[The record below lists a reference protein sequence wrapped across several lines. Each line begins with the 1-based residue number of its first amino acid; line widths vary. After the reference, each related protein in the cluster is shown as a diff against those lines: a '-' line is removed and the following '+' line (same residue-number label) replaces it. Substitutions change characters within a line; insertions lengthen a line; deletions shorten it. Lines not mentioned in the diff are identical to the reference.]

1 MSTPFR
7 QKLNKASYSSSPNRF
22 QFLAPSSP
30 TSPSPPLRPSPSYLQ
45 IAGSTPRHPSS
56 RLNTQDF
63 PPFPKS
69 LTQTSSTSSQPG
81 IQANL
86 PSPSS
91 FQPPKKNQYFSKS
104 KKEPIIIIE
113 PEFHNPSNPVV
124 NFLDISKKVFLDNF
138 HYITED
144 ILKDYKYYE
153 YILIDSE
160 SVEIEHNYDS
170 RETSR
175 ISYSK
180 IKILRV
186 LTPKEFSTNL
196 YTTRTFSNP
205 ACLLSY
211 SYLDYKKA
219 WFNVFFIRP
228 FSHSWFIQFNP
239 KIPFP
244 LPQWFYNWWSYF
256 GFTRDILPDPVIQG
270 FNEYKRIY
278 STDSS
283 PSLLSFSIQFS
294 IPWILAWT
302 FQIEEIDH
310 IQWLVREFN
319 IKWWTNFKVEQACVN
334 AVHQW
339 TKLNPR
345 PSTSTAAPEDF
356 KIKKNRLQMAL
367 ASASTEEEFQR
378 IIIELQS
385 CHSSTEKDDSVDSLE
400 DQDDFFSQYH

>member
-22 QFLAPSSP
+22 QVLAPSSP

-56 RLNTQDF
+56 RLNTQEF

-138 HYITED
+138 HYIAED

-170 RETSR
+170 RETAR

-219 WFNVFFIRP
+219 WFNEQFQTVQNPIQLFNLQYILFSVSINYSVFQVSLNFLEKGCSKIVSILNVFIYVFFV
-228 FSHSWFIQFNP
+228 FI
-239 KIPFP
+239 
-244 LPQWFYNWWSYF
+244 
-256 GFTRDILPDPVIQG
+256 
-270 FNEYKRIY
+270 EY
-278 STDSS
+278 SS
-283 PSLLSFSIQFS
+283 
-294 IPWILAWT
+294 
-302 FQIEEIDH
+302 
-310 IQWLVREFN
+310 V
-319 IKWWTNFKVEQACVN
+319 
-334 AVHQW
+334 
-339 TKLNPR
+339 
-345 PSTSTAAPEDF
+345 
-356 KIKKNRLQMAL
+356 
-367 ASASTEEEFQR
+367 
-378 IIIELQS
+378 
-385 CHSSTEKDDSVDSLE
+385 
-400 DQDDFFSQYH
+400 